1 MVQQFSSRTDKGMS
15 YEIFGIA
22 RLLADQHD
30 GGPLGA
36 LAEHSL
42 RGVPIERAGGASG
55 RGLLQGGNRRFAGDQ
70 VAGGRGQLGF

>member
-1 MVQQFSSRTDKGMS
+1 MSS
-15 YEIFGIA
+15 EVFGIT
-22 RLLADQHD
+22 RLLTDQHY

-36 LAEHSL
+36 LAKHSL

-55 RGLLQGGNRRFAGDQ
+55 RSLLQGGNRRFAGDQ